1 MANKNVVSVR
11 GKRKIVLAAGSE
23 SMGSKGK
30 RGILFSGLV
39 VVVAFFM
46 VWAGAAIGSMISP
59 PNQIVLQNQSIAQYV
74 YTNNSSAIPFANV
87 NGQIEYPMPTGQH
100 VSYIETN
107 ATLAELNSRDAG
119 KIAINLS
126 QPGTSSSSSA
136 PAVPFLASGGAAY
149 PVSGIEHGI
158 VPGTNLAVLA
168 PPIINQLGGNGYDIS
183 GFTVGDGYLFVTA
196 LGNSGYTGSLLM
208 YNMTSLQLVKSVIH
222 NSSNALNIPYSP
234 VYVSATHTLFYGD
247 FGGAQVSWYNLSTGR
262 QGNISVSQGSLGGGY
277 GPISLVSYDNAILEV
292 GGNVKTNNL
301 TLINTTSLSVMQNLR
316 MGQEPNAIVADPSAH
331 LLFVAN
337 SASNS
342 VTVIN
347 ASSFNAASHNSLTI
361 LKNVTVGTGPW
372 SEQYHGGSLYVA
384 NVGSGNI
391 SVMDA
396 STLKVTSSIAISHMW
411 TSSSCAFLTYTGG
424 NLFAASSTTDNVSAI
439 NTTTL
444 KFTANLTASISSN
457 VLYGYGNYV
466 YDGNYA
472 GNNFFIIGH
481 PTPWTMNLSQSGT
494 SHLHSSN
501 YVVDTMAGAGLYY
514 ANATSPG
521 YFTDHLGI
529 LNVTKA
535 MSVNVTFHN
544 VNITETGLPAGTN
557 WTIDWNGTLHRTNL
571 SYMTLSEPNGT
582 YMVNG
587 SFINFSSPSGRMGFA
602 PMMNSEVTISGR
614 PVSLNVTYVPMYAVS
629 FDEKGLPKNTEW
641 NVSISIGYNAS
652 GHTGTGY
659 MNMSSRLDFIV
670 IPVFNGSVSFD
681 DVLFNLTYTYTIGKV
696 PGYVAVP
703 RTGTFNVT
711 GKGVTINVTFS
722 PPTYVLTFTETGLPK
737 NTSWSISLSGVV
749 NNATTSAI
757 SFSEPNGTYDYSIG
771 GVVGYTTSSAGGSV
785 AVNGSSTQVSITFS
799 PLVVTPTQITMGY
812 GTSPANFVPL
822 AFATVNGST
831 VSFTI
836 QPQYLTGN
844 QSKYLMIR
852 ISSSS
857 TSIDL
862 RATIYGNSG
871 VSTYFGPITGEEIG
885 YWLGAAMIFGGAFM
899 AMPWHDIRFKRG
911 GKR

>member
-1 MANKNVVSVR
+1 MKSKIVVR
-11 GKRKIVLAAGSE
+11 GTSKKLRLDTSGKE
-23 SMGSKGK
+23 SGASKG
-30 RGILFSGLV
+30 RRFVLWGGLTALVALFLVAGTALMGGI
-39 VVVAFFM
+39 VA
-46 VWAGAAIGSMISP
+46 P
-59 PNQIVLQNQSIAQYV
+59 PNTQVLQNQSVASAVYAQ
-74 YTNNSSAIPFANV
+74 NGSLIPFSSV
-87 NGQIEYPMPTGQH
+87 SGTTEYSTSDNI
-100 VSYIETN
+100 SYIMSN
-107 ATLAELNSRDAG
+107 ATAAQMAASDVG
-119 KIAINLS
+119 KVIVNLS
-126 QPGTSSSSSA
+126 QFSSSSSSA
-136 PAVPFLASGGAAY
+136 VPFTAGPPPSY

-158 VPGTNLAVLA
+158 VPGTNLTVLA

-183 GFTVGDGYLFVTA
+183 GFSIGDGYLFVTA

-247 FGGAQVSWYNLSTGR
+247 FGGAQVSWYNLSTGK

-277 GPISLVSYDNAILEV
+277 GPISLVSYENAILEV

-347 ASSFNAASHNSLTI
+347 VSNFNAASHNSLSI

-391 SVMDA
+391 SVMNA
-396 STLKVTSSIAISHMW
+396 ATLKVTSSIAISHMW

-494 SHLHSSN
+494 SQLHSSN

-521 YFTDHLGI
+521 YFTDHMGI
-529 LNVTKA
+529 LNVTAA
-535 MSVNVTFHN
+535 MSLNVTFHN

-614 PVSLNVTYVPMYAVS
+614 PVSLNVTYVPMYALT
-629 FDEKGLPKNTEW
+629 FNEKGLPRNTVW
-641 NVSISIGYNAS
+641 NVSISMAANVS
-652 GHTGTGY
+652 GHASTGY
-659 MNMSSRLDFIV
+659 MNMSSRLNV
-670 IPVFNGSVSFD
+670 IMVPVFNSSMSFD
-681 DVLFNLTYTYTIGKV
+681 GVLFNITYSYTIGKV
-696 PGYVAVP
+696 PGYTVAP
-703 RTGTFNVT
+703 RTGTFKVT
-711 GKGVTINVTFS
+711 GNATVINVTFAR
-722 PPTYVLTFTETGLPK
+722 PTYVLTFKETGLPSGM
-737 NTSWSISLSGVV
+737 SWTATVNSVLTAGNGSSI
-749 NNATTSAI
+749 AI
-757 SFSEPNGTYDYSIG
+757 SEPNGTYNYSLSAN
-771 GVVGYTTSSAGGSV
+771 GYTAKPYQGNVTISGKAVTVNVTFTKVLLPSVKTTITIGFGTSAKNFIPLRSVTINGTLVTFLMEPYYLAGT
-785 AVNGSSTQVSITFS
+785 NGSSHFMVEISSPVSMHYVS
-799 PLVVTPTQITMGY
+799 LQLVGNN
-812 GTSPANFVPL
+812 GTLSHLGPL
-822 AFATVNGST
+822 AWENVGYVVGGSA
-831 VSFTI
+831 I
-836 QPQYLTGN
+836 L
-844 QSKYLMIR
+844 LMAVL
-852 ISSSS
+852 SAPWL
-857 TSIDL
+857 D
-862 RATIYGNSG
+862 IYRDRK
-871 VSTYFGPITGEEIG
+871 V
-885 YWLGAAMIFGGAFM
+885 
-899 AMPWHDIRFKRG
+899 K
-911 GKR
+911 